1 MLKLFALTQLSALRE
16 EKGQTMAEYGV
27 VLAVICLAVVVA
39 IGTLSG
45 AITNAIDSV
54 AGILP

>member
-1 MLKLFALTQLSALRE
+1 
-16 EKGQTMAEYGV
+16 V

-45 AITNAIDSV
+45 AITGALDSV
-54 AGILP
+54 SAILPG